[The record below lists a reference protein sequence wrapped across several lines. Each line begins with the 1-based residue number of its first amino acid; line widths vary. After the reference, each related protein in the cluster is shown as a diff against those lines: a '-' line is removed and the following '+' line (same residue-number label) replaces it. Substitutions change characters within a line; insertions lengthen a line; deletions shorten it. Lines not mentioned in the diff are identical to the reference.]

1 MRHGSRRRNDAE
13 RITSGQFRTCH
24 ITIELSGGEAV
35 RLSDVL
41 DGNAT
46 NLEKRMKRLFGW
58 LVLGAVFALLFAA
71 CAVKYGVLGAA
82 LLWVVSIVITAI
94 IVTAVWMITAV

>member
-1 MRHGSRRRNDAE
+1 
-13 RITSGQFRTCH
+13 
-24 ITIELSGGEAV
+24 
-35 RLSDVL
+35 
-41 DGNAT
+41 
-46 NLEKRMKRLFGW
+46 MKRLFGW